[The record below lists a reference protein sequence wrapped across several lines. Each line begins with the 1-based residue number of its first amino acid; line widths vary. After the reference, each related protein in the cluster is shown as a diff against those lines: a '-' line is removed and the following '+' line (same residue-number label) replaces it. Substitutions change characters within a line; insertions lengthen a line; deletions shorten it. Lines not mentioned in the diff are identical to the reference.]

1 MQLRV
6 DILLT
11 SEGLTKKQYDLSLYF
26 LHLLEQNYNMVHHNS
41 SAKAAAALLLVG
53 KMIRIEGVCLEVL
66 VQDFTVNPET
76 LKEISMQLFLQ
87 ICAPP
92 SEKLSAI
99 RRKFSLECFSQVA
112 LLKVHLKGFM

>member
-1 MQLRV
+1 M
-6 DILLT
+6 
-11 SEGLTKKQYDLSLYF
+11 YF

-41 SAKAAAALLLVG
+41 AAKAAAVLLLVN
-53 KMIRIEGVCLEVL
+53 KMIRIEGVSLDVL
-66 VQDFTVNPET
+66 VNDFTTSPEVV
-76 LKEISMQLFLQ
+76 KEISMQLFLQ

-92 SEKLSAI
+92 NEKLSAI